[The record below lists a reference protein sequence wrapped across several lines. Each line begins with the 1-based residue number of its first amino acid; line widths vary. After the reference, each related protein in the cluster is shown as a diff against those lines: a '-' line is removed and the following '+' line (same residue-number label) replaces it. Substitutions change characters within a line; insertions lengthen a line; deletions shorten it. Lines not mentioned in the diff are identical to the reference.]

1 MENSIGS
8 EVIEI
13 FSNRQKTLLLYIL
26 LMRKESYPASRLVV
40 VKIHETPHVT
50 LLPHHLPVRGVQ
62 ELPGEPQPIL
72 QVVTKYK
79 KKLKLNANLI
89 QPQINFKNLFI

>member
-8 EVIEI
+8 VVIEI
-13 FSNRQKTLLLYIL
+13 LSNRQKTLLLYKL
-26 LMRKESYPASRLVV
+26 LMRKESYPASRLIV

-62 ELPGEPQPIL
+62 ELSGEPQPIL

-79 KKLKLNANLI
+79 KKLKLNANFI
-89 QPQINFKNLFI
+89 Q